1 MAGKRGFSS
10 PGTPAVLPSWNLT
23 PARDAIEGFVKT
35 VTRAGSRDFVPPTER
50 VAVFDSDGT
59 LWCEQPMPI
68 ELGFVLQRL
77 AAMAEAT
84 PALRSRQ
91 PWRAA
96 YHRDYAWLGG
106 ALTRHYRGDDAEAK
120 VLMAG
125 VLQAFRGW
133 PVEDYEREADAFLHH
148 ARHPT
153 LDRGLAECGYQP
165 MVELIRYLEANEFT
179 CYVAAGGDRDFMRTL
194 AEAIYGIPPER
205 VIGSAA
211 ALRYREGPEGGAVVF
226 RGLPDVFDDGPAKPV
241 RIWSRIGRRPILAAG
256 NSNGDIPMLD
266 YAASQNRPSLQL
278 LLRHDDRARE
288 FDYAAG
294 AERALELA
302 PGRRWTVVS
311 VRQDWGAVFA
321 DAPALALR

>member
-1 MAGKRGFSS
+1 MPGKGGVSS
-10 PGTPAVLPSWNLT
+10 PGTPGVLPSWNLT
-23 PARDAIEGFVKT
+23 AARDAIEGFVET
-35 VTRAGSRDFVPPTER
+35 VTRKGGPDFVPPAER
-50 VAVFDSDGT
+50 VAVFDTDGT
-59 LWCEQPMPI
+59 LWCEQPMPL
-68 ELGFVLQRL
+68 ELGFIFQRL

-84 PALRSRQ
+84 PALRDRQ

-96 YHRDYAWLGG
+96 YHRDYGWLGR
-106 ALTRHYRGDDAEAK
+106 ALTRHYQGDDAEAK

-125 VLQAFRGW
+125 MLQAFRGW

-153 LDRGLAECGYQP
+153 LHRGLAECGYQP
-165 MVELIRYLEANEFT
+165 MIELLRYLEANGFS
-179 CYVAAGGDRDFMRTL
+179 CYLAAGGDRDFMRAL

-226 RGLPDVFDDGPAKPV
+226 RGLPEVFDDGPAKPV
-241 RIWSRIGRRPILAAG
+241 RIWNRIGRHPILAAG

-266 YAASQNRPSLQL
+266 YAGGPGRPALRL
-278 LLRHDDRARE
+278 LLRHDDGGRE

-294 AERALELA
+294 AERAHELA
-302 PGRRWTVVS
+302 PLRGWTVVS
-311 VRQDWGAVFA
+311 IRHDWGTVFA
-321 DAPALALR
+321 EAPALALR

>member
-1 MAGKRGFSS
+1 MAGKRGS
-10 PGTPAVLPSWNLT
+10 PPETPVMLPSWNLT
-23 PARDAIEGFVKT
+23 ATREAIEGFVET
-35 VTRAGSRDFVPPTER
+35 VTRTGTGDFVPPADR
-50 VAVFDSDGT
+50 VAVFDTDGT

-84 PALRSRQ
+84 TTLRSRQ

-96 YHRDYAWLGG
+96 YYRDYAWLGR
-106 ALTRHYRGDDAEAK
+106 AVTRHYQGDDAEAK

-153 LDRGLAECGYQP
+153 LHRGLAECGYQP
-165 MVELIRYLEANEFT
+165 MIELIRYLEANEFT

-211 ALRYREGPEGGAVVF
+211 ALRYKEGPEGGAVVF

-266 YAASQNRPSLQL
+266 YAGTPTRPSLQL
-278 LLRHDDRARE
+278 LLRHDDLARE

-294 AERALELA
+294 SERALELA
-302 PGRRWTVVS
+302 PHRGWTVVS
-311 VRQDWGAVFA
+311 MRHDWGAVFT
-321 DAPALALR
+321 DAPALALH

>member
-1 MAGKRGFSS
+1 M
-10 PGTPAVLPSWNLT
+10 LPSWNLT
-23 PARDAIEGFVKT
+23 ATRDAIEGFVET
-35 VTRAGSRDFVPPTER
+35 VTRTGTREFVPPAER
-50 VAVFDSDGT
+50 IAVFDTDGT

-68 ELGFVLQRL
+68 ELGFILQRL

-96 YHRDYAWLGG
+96 YHRDYGWLGR
-106 ALTRHYRGDDAEAK
+106 AVTRHYEGDDAEAK

-133 PVEDYEREADAFLHH
+133 PVEDYEREAEAFLHH

-153 LDRGLAECGYQP
+153 LPRGLAECGYQP
-165 MVELIRYLEANEFT
+165 MIELVRYLEANEFT

-194 AEAIYGIPPER
+194 AEATYGIPPER

-211 ALRYREGPEGGAVVF
+211 ALRYKEGPEGGAVVF
-226 RGLPDVFDDGPAKPV
+226 LGLPDIFDHGLAKPV

-266 YAASQNRPSLQL
+266 YAVAPTRPSLQL
-278 LLRHDDRARE
+278 LLRHDDWERE

-294 AERALELA
+294 SERALELA
-302 PGRRWTVVS
+302 PLRGWTVGRI
-311 VRQDWGAVFA
+311 RQDWGTVFA
-321 DAPALALR
+321 EAPALALR